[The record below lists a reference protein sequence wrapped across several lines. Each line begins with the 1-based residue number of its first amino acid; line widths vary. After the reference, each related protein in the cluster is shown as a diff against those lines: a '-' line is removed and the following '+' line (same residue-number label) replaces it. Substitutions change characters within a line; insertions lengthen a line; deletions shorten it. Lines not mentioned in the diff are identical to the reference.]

1 MNVLKMFVWFAR
13 NLKLKNCSQI
23 TLSGP
28 SEKRWIHFMKRIFWV
43 MMILQDFLKME
54 IISSRP
60 NWNLARIRFIR
71 NAIIN
76 LMDLILNVLSVQRNA
91 KSLSIQSIL
100 EANVQLMSILLNST
114 CTVKNQGMKILDT
127 PINPDHSML
136 PLRRRKQ
143 ADKWRTLLNC
153 WRRWQW
159 SWRILAW

>member
-43 MMILQDFLKME
+43 MMILQDFLKIE
-54 IISSRP
+54 RISSRP
-60 NWNLARIRFIR
+60 NLVRIRFIR

-76 LMDLILNVLSVQRNA
+76 LMDLILNVLLVQRNA

-127 PINPDHSML
+127 PINLDHSML
-136 PLRRRKQ
+136 PLRRTKQ
-143 ADKWRTLLNC
+143 ADKWRTLLNY

>member
-43 MMILQDFLKME
+43 MMILQDFLKIE
-54 IISSRP
+54 RISSRP
-60 NWNLARIRFIR
+60 NLVRIRFIR

-136 PLRRRKQ
+136 PLRRTKQ
-143 ADKWRTLLNC
+143 ADKWRTLLNY

>member
-43 MMILQDFLKME
+43 MMILQDFLKIE
-54 IISSRP
+54 RISSRP
-60 NWNLARIRFIR
+60 NLVRIRFIR

-76 LMDLILNVLSVQRNA
+76 LMDLILNVLLVQRNA

-136 PLRRRKQ
+136 PLRRTKQ
-143 ADKWRTLLNC
+143 ADKWRTLLNY